1 MPWLNLLPAEL
12 FKIENNPLNDV
23 MAQFICKRKS
33 ASYNLYPQIDFSLPQ
48 VKSVIYGLKA
58 LRYFT
63 PKMCNIVP
71 SDIKNCKHCK
81 SSRKKNKS
89 WIPGN

>member
-1 MPWLNLLPAEL
+1 MMPWLNLLPAEL

-23 MAQFICKRKS
+23 MAQLICKRKS

-48 VKSVIYGLKA
+48 VKSVIYGLKV

-71 SDIKNCKHCK
+71 SDIKNSKTLQEFTG
-81 SSRKKNKS
+81 KK
-89 WIPGN
+89 